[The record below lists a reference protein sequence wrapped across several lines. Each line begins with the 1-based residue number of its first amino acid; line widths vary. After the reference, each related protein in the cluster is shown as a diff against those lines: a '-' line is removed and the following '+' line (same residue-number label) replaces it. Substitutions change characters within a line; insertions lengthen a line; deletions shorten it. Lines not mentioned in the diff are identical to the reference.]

1 MLRSMILSIP
11 YQSFEIENIQLA
23 PFKLDKNRKPIARL
37 SYHDPIISFHDVS
50 ILTPVITVIDY
61 NPENSR
67 LRLDL
72 SRHFNF
78 QIKLN
83 TLYEYLIS
91 TIYIHQGTFLNQLNV
106 SHEEIR
112 NLFYFIMDGS
122 ILSLYIYP
130 TALVKREKMGIN
142 ASNSANNSAS
152 NTSMRVADLK
162 PGDTIRCIITFQ
174 GISQIMNKNSV
185 RLRLHHSVPS
195 MYCLD

>member
-142 ASNSANNSAS
+142 ASNNSNNSAS

>member
-1 MLRSMILSIP
+1 MILSIP

-142 ASNSANNSAS
+142 ASNNSNNSAS

>member
-130 TALVKREKMGIN
+130 TALVKREKIG
-142 ASNSANNSAS
+142 ASANT

-174 GISQIMNKNSV
+174 GISQIINKNSV

>member
-1 MLRSMILSIP
+1 MILSIP
-11 YQSFEIENIQLA
+11 YQYFEIENINLA
-23 PFKLDKNRKPIARL
+23 PFKLDKNKKPIARL
-37 SYHDPIISFHDVS
+37 SYHDSIISFHDVS
-50 ILTPVITVIDY
+50 ILTPVVTVIDY

-130 TALVKREKMGIN
+130 TALVKREKMDN
-142 ASNSANNSAS
+142 SNSAN
-152 NTSMRVADLK
+152 MRVADLK

-174 GISQIMNKNSV
+174 GISQIMNKNSM

-195 MYCLD
+195 MYCLN

>member
-1 MLRSMILSIP
+1 MILSIP

-130 TALVKREKMGIN
+130 TALVKKEKMGISG
-142 ASNSANNSAS
+142 SNSISNTSNSAS

>member
-1 MLRSMILSIP
+1 MILSIP

>member
-1 MLRSMILSIP
+1 MILSIP
-11 YQSFEIENIQLA
+11 HHYFEIENIHLA

-91 TIYIHQGTFLNQLNV
+91 TIYLHQGTFLNQLNV

-130 TALVKREKMGIN
+130 TAFVKREKMD
-142 ASNSANNSAS
+142 NSTSIGTS
-152 NTSMRVADLK
+152 ISTSIGTSMRVADLK

-174 GISQIMNKNSV
+174 GISQIMNKNSM

-195 MYCLD
+195 IYCLG